1 MIVSDKL
8 INFSEKNREE
18 NLEKI
23 RQILLEG
30 AIQQMQLESIN
41 NSYSSNEENT
51 SDKEKLE
58 FFDI

>member
-1 MIVSDKL
+1 MIISDKL

-30 AIQQMQLESIN
+30 AIQQMQLESIS
-41 NSYSSNEENT
+41 NSPNYEKEYNEN
-51 SDKEKLE
+51 KLE